1 MDRQADA
8 LEAADILARSLY
20 EIMEEI
26 EQDEPAGPSWDAL
39 PEAYKP
45 WYRRCATAFLAKP
58 SVLEAAK
65 ALEVAR

>member
-1 MDRQADA
+1 MDGQAGA
-8 LEAADILARSLY
+8 VEAADILARSLY

-26 EQDEPAGPSWDAL
+26 EQDEPAGPSWDELA
-39 PEAYKP
+39 EAYKP
-45 WYRRCATAFLAKP
+45 WYRSCATAFLSRP